1 MVEQLSV
8 SLTDLLD
15 KFSNIS
21 EGLSNYSI
29 IDKLVKIVDDL
40 VECMDEHSSE
50 VTLYWDC
57 FLLLVSVT
65 YGWLVVA
72 GDVFVRFLVY
82 KFVI

>member
-40 VECMDEHSSE
+40 VECMEEHSFE

-65 YGWLVVA
+65 YGW
-72 GDVFVRFLVY
+72 
-82 KFVI
+82 